1 VSNFGNPPFN
11 DWSSAALLPSADA
24 GIPVSVSA
32 HSATATQADRRT
44 GETSSEF
51 RFIVPGEP
59 TPWARAGG
67 GKSVVRFTPAKQRN
81 YMGAVKLFCSA
92 AMKGASPLDGPIA
105 ISVNAVYAWPASW
118 NAKRRA
124 QPNARWKISR
134 PDLDNCS
141 LKLLADA
148 LNTVAWTD
156 DARIC
161 MAILRKYYGDFPQ
174 LEVSIRGL

>member
-1 VSNFGNPPFN
+1 
-11 DWSSAALLPSADA
+11 
-24 GIPVSVSA
+24 
-32 HSATATQADRRT
+32 
-44 GETSSEF
+44 
-51 RFIVPGEP
+51 
-59 TPWARAGG
+59 
-67 GKSVVRFTPAKQRN
+67 
-81 YMGAVKLFCSA
+81 MGAVKLFCAA
-92 AMKGASPLDGPIA
+92 AMKGAPPLDGPVA

-118 NAKRRA
+118 SAKRRA

-141 LKLLADA
+141 FKLLADA

-161 MAILRKYYGDFPQ
+161 VAILRKYYGDFPQ